1 MYVGKTLEVTLRLC
15 LWFATQVTQE
25 RRHLS
30 SSHNG
35 AVVVGLDRSV
45 GLTTA
50 RCVQC
55 TAAAVVMNVAA
66 AVAKP
71 AESGEVDKAACSS
84 ASRAGC
90 RWLREGACRRQFIEV
105 FSHACSGK
113 CMCVAQ
119 QACL

>member
-35 AVVVGLDRSV
+35 ASVVRLDRCWFENV
-45 GLTTA
+45 EMCA
-50 RCVQC
+50 A

-66 AVAKP
+66 AAAMP
-71 AESGEVDKAACSS
+71 AVNLSTARA
-84 ASRAGC
+84 RAG
-90 RWLREGACRRQFIEV
+90 A
-105 FSHACSGK
+105 
-113 CMCVAQ
+113 
-119 QACL
+119 